1 MTRSRECIRAL
12 TMLVGALS
20 AATLLL
26 RLGGA
31 LPWPDGFSRAQVD
44 TWLRDQGAVRAS
56 FALARA
62 AGLGLAVYMA
72 VLAALA
78 VVAALSGASLAARV
92 ALRVAVPS
100 LRPLVAPIAAITL
113 TVTTAVPAFAQGRDQ
128 PAPVMQIVASPDSSP
143 PVMRLLPVRA
153 ATEMPAA
160 ATPVSASARTYTVA
174 PGDTFWSI
182 AEDVVRIEA
191 RSTSDPDVASYWR
204 ALIDANSDRLRVPG
218 EPDLIFP
225 GQVFELPPLS

>member
-1 MTRSRECIRAL
+1 MNRSRACGCAL
-12 TMLVGALS
+12 FMLVGALS

-26 RLGGA
+26 RLGSA
-31 LPWPDGFSRAQVD
+31 LPWPEGLSRAQVD

-56 FALARA
+56 FALART

-72 VLAALA
+72 LLAVLAL
-78 VVAALSGASLAARV
+78 VAALSGVSFAARV
-92 ALRVAVPS
+92 ALRVALPS
-100 LRPLVAPIAAITL
+100 LRPLVAPIAAMTL
-113 TVTTAVPAFAQGRDQ
+113 TVTSVVPAFAQGRDQ
-128 PAPVMQIVASPDSSP
+128 PAPVMQIVASSDSSAP
-143 PVMRLLPVRA
+143 IMRLLPSQGA
-153 ATEMPAA
+153 NEAPAA
-160 ATPVSASARTYTVA
+160 STADSPAARTYTVA

-191 RSTSDPDVASYWR
+191 RSTSDPDVVSYWR
-204 ALIDANSDRLRVPG
+204 SLIDANRDRLRVPG

>member
-1 MTRSRECIRAL
+1 MSRSRACVRAL

-20 AATLLL
+20 ASTLLL
-26 RLGGA
+26 RLGSA
-31 LPWPDGFSRAQVD
+31 LPWPEGFSSAQVD
-44 TWLRDQGAVRAS
+44 TWLSDQGAVRAS

-72 VLAALA
+72 LLAVLAL
-78 VVAALSGASLAARV
+78 VAALSGASLAARA
-92 ALRVAVPS
+92 ALRITLPS

-113 TVTTAVPAFAQGRDQ
+113 TVTSAVPALAQGRDQ
-128 PAPVMQIVASPDSSP
+128 PAPVMQIVASPDSNP
-143 PVMRLLPVRA
+143 PVMRLLPV
-153 ATEMPAA
+153 PAA
-160 ATPVSASARTYTVA
+160 ATTTALSPPASTYTVA

-182 AEDVVRIEA
+182 AEDVVRTAA
-191 RSTSDPDVASYWR
+191 RSTSGPDVVSYWR
-204 ALIDANSDRLRVPG
+204 ALIDVNRDRLQVPG